1 MDTQQELMA
10 RIPWRPLGVAV
21 LLALGFL
28 LSLFLIA
35 EFGRT
40 HLKDAAEQVRQS
52 QARRILVGDLQQLL
66 TDAESGQRG
75 FLISGEAR
83 YLEPMTYA
91 ARRINQIADDLVASY
106 AEEDP
111 AIGESVRKLRYV
123 AGEKMGEMNASVALA
138 RENGPAAALALT
150 RTEAGQET
158 MERFRTLARAIT
170 DFEAARVDQA
180 LITWQRE
187 LQFVRLLNTAATII
201 NVGLVL
207 LAVGLVFRDMRRRA
221 IDAATLKA
229 RHDQLEAESLARAAE
244 LNQLYGHLQTMQE
257 EERARLSRGLHDE
270 LGGVLLAARMDVSWL
285 QRHWGDGEKSAQER
299 LIRVQKALDE
309 GIDLKRRVVEEL
321 RPTLLDNMG
330 LVAALRWQLD
340 ESCRR
345 GGLNCIERF
354 PDDEPTFS
362 RAGAISLFR
371 VVQEALTNVMK
382 HAKASE
388 VEVALEIAGDDV
400 LLYIRDDG
408 VGVASEAVGRAKAHG
423 LAGMR
428 QRISVLGGTLQV
440 GRAPGGGTEIRAQV
454 PRRNVT
460 ESERDDPS
468 RSGRYRAMDLPSQS
482 QAG

>member
-1 MDTQQELMA
+1 MNAPQDLMA
-10 RIPWRPLGVAV
+10 RVPWRPLGIAV
-21 LLALGFL
+21 LLVLGFL
-28 LSLFLIA
+28 FSLFLIA

-75 FLISGEAR
+75 FLISGEPR

-91 ARRINQIADDLVASY
+91 AKRINQIADELVASY

-111 AIGESVRKLRYV
+111 AIGESVRRLRYV

-170 DFEAARVDQA
+170 DYEAARVDQA

-187 LQFVRLLNTAATII
+187 LAFVRLLNVVATSI
-201 NVGLVL
+201 NIALVL
-207 LAVGLVFRDMRRRA
+207 MAVGVVFRDLRRRVRDGA
-221 IDAATLKA
+221 SLKA
-229 RHDQLEAESLARAAE
+229 RHDELERESTARTAE

-285 QRHWGDGEKSAQER
+285 QRHWGDGEKTALER
-299 LIRVQKALDE
+299 LARIQKALDE

-345 GGLNCIERF
+345 SGLKCTEKF
-354 PDDEPTFS
+354 PEDEPTFS

-371 VVQEALTNVMK
+371 VVQEALTNVVK
-382 HAKASE
+382 HAKATE

-408 VGVASEAVGRAKAHG
+408 IGVQPDATQRAKAHG

-440 GRAPGGGTEIRAQV
+440 DRAPGGGTEIRVRLPLA
-454 PRRNVT
+454 NVVEGEDT
-460 ESERDDPS
+460 A
-468 RSGRYRAMDLPSQS
+468 RSGRYKTMSLPQQS
-482 QAG
+482 KLG